1 MNDACLGFIFGNLDD
16 DLWHLNFQVGL
27 GTLLQPL
34 LIGLLNGLVL
44 LSQRAITFVVSLP
57 ILTIACR
64 LDW

>member
-16 DLWHLNFQVGL
+16 DLWHLNLQVGL

-34 LIGLLNGLVL
+34 LIGLFNGLVL
-44 LSQRAITFVVSLP
+44 LSQRAITFVVSLA

>member
-16 DLWHLNFQVGL
+16 DLWHLNFQISL